1 MKSVAGTLRLDLA
14 AFRELQAF
22 TQFGSDLDKA
32 TQQQLTRGAAMTELL
47 KQGRFMPMPVEEQ
60 AIAIWAGNQGFLD
73 SLPVESIVRF
83 RTEML
88 DYLRILSL
96 IHI

>member
-47 KQGRFMPMPVEEQ
+47 KQGRYMPMPVAEQ
-60 AIAIWAGNQGFLD
+60 VIAIFAGNEGFL
-73 SLPVESIVRF
+73 
-83 RTEML
+83 
-88 DYLRILSL
+88 LSL